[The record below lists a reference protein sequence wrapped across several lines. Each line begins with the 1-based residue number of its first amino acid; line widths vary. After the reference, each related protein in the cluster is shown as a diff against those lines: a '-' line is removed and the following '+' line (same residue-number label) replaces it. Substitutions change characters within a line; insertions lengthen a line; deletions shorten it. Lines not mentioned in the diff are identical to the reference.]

1 VLFVFLICI
10 LCAISLAGF
19 VDFHVW
25 CPVRVQ
31 EQFSGAL
38 FRACPNPF
46 FAALVFL
53 SARSQLRSATG
64 VLIFFGLSLHRPTCF
79 SRLIFHSRFVS
90 LYRLNFVCASWPGPD
105 PASRARSFFD
115 FRYRNR
121 STWQIPRSGPI
132 CFLISANRS
141 PVHRSIFS
149 PASRPAR
156 PLWSG
161 CRSPAWDFPAG
172 RVHRSDFSSC
182 ACLGQ
187 TRMCYCQY
195 QFIFSLY
202 FLIWF

>member
-1 VLFVFLICI
+1 
-10 LCAISLAGF
+10 LAGF

-121 STWQIPRSGPI
+121 STWQIPRS
-132 CFLISANRS
+132 
-141 PVHRSIFS
+141 
-149 PASRPAR
+149 AR
-156 PLWSG
+156 
-161 CRSPAWDFPAG
+161 F
-172 RVHRSDFSSC
+172 VFSS
-182 ACLGQ
+182 ARTDRLFIVQFLVPLQGLLGLFGLVAGLPREISPRDEF
-187 TRMCYCQY
+187 TDL
-195 QFIFSLY
+195 IFLRALDSVRLVCVLVNIDLY
-202 FLIWF
+202 FHCTF